1 MSIDELIETV
11 AEILENNFD
20 LVLGFN
26 TFLPLSKIN
35 DEVCVMFNNYLFI
48 N

>member
-26 TFLPLSKIN
+26 TFLPLTNVNDKVCAIIFKIN
-35 DEVCVMFNNYLFI
+35 I
-48 N
+48 